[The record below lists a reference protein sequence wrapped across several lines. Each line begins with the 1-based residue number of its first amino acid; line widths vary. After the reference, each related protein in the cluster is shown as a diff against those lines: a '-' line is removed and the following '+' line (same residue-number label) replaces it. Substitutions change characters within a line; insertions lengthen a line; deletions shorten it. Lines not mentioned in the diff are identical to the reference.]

1 MEDVARCAAHRREE
15 AAGCWADSVV
25 EDDPAAAVP
34 VEDVVAVV
42 VPVVEV
48 ADPFEAFAAEAVQF
62 AADPAEALALEAAPS
77 GQAAA
82 RVGSCLDGA
91 LRGE

>member
-1 MEDVARCAAHRREE
+1 
-15 AAGCWADSVV
+15 V

-48 ADPFEAFAAEAVQF
+48 ADPFEAFAAEAVRF
-62 AADPAEALALEAAPS
+62 AADPAEAAVRAPVQLPVPS
-77 GQAAA
+77 VVLSEEPV
-82 RVGSCLDGA
+82 RP
-91 LRGE
+91 LR